1 MRKLKLPIWCF
12 GITFCLIGCLI
23 LHKVI
28 VNGKKDLQVNIPGQF
43 ALLVNTPLRIQDG
56 KVYKYGADGVW
67 KDLEVTTDAKQILSG
82 EDLCILNR
90 DGSLYYDGLIEIDL
104 DSNRNFPLSA
114 GHSIYMKQKV
124 LAINKEEPFAW
135 LNKSLDLVEETNLFL
150 LQSGEILYTLGDEYE
165 RYQLE
170 EKPIRLSGS
179 YILTEKGNVYVF
191 DTVKKRWGEVVPTF
205 ECIYKKED
213 VVMISSCSTRCLALR
228 ENGTVLSW
236 RQEKNRETLDVK
248 NWKNVIAVEQG
259 FNYGIGLTSEGK
271 ILYTDYDLVKT
282 EEIKKELSNW
292 SDIVQIS
299 VNGGCIAG
307 LKKDGSCLICKIWE

>member
-1 MRKLKLPIWCF
+1 MKKLSIWRF
-12 GITFCLIGCLI
+12 GIVFCLIGCLI
-23 LHKVI
+23 VVQTV
-28 VNGKKDLQVNIPGQF
+28 VNRNRDLQINMPGQF
-43 ALLVNTPLRIQDG
+43 ALMGYTPVRIQNG
-56 KVYKYGADGVW
+56 KVYQYEADGVW

-90 DGSLYYDGLIEIDL
+90 DGSLYYDGLIEIEL

-150 LQSGEILYTLGDEYE
+150 LQSGEILYALGDEYE
-165 RYQLE
+165 HYSLE
-170 EKPIRLSGS
+170 EKPIQLSES

-191 DTVKKRWGEVVPTF
+191 DIVTKRSGEVIPTF

-213 VVMISSCSTRCLALR
+213 IVMISSCSTRCLALR
-228 ENGTVLSW
+228 KNGTVLSW
-236 RQEKNRETLDVK
+236 EQEKNRETLDVE

-259 FNYGIGLTSEGK
+259 FNYGIGLTSEGNV
-271 ILYTDYDLVKT
+271 LYTDFFLNER

-292 SDIVQIS
+292 SDIIQIS

-307 LKKDGSCLICKIWE
+307 LKKDGSCLICEIW

>member
-1 MRKLKLPIWCF
+1 MKKLSIWRF
-12 GITFCLIGCLI
+12 GIVFCLIGCLI
-23 LHKVI
+23 VVQTV
-28 VNGKKDLQVNIPGQF
+28 VNRNRDLQINMPGQF
-43 ALLVNTPLRIQDG
+43 ALMGYTPIRIQNG
-56 KVYKYGADGVW
+56 KVYQYEADGVW

-150 LQSGEILYTLGDEYE
+150 LQSGEILYALGDEYE
-165 RYQLE
+165 RYSLE
-170 EKPIRLSGS
+170 EKPIQLSES

-191 DTVKKRWGEVVPTF
+191 DIVTKRSGEVIPTF

-213 VVMISSCSTRCLALR
+213 IVMISSCSTRCLALR
-228 ENGTVLSW
+228 KNGTVLSW
-236 RQEKNRETLDVK
+236 EQEKNRETLDVE

-259 FNYGIGLTSEGK
+259 FNYGIGLTSEGNV
-271 ILYTDYDLVKT
+271 LYTDFFLNER

-292 SDIVQIS
+292 SDIIQIS

-307 LKKDGSCLICKIWE
+307 LKKDGSCLICEIW

>member
-1 MRKLKLPIWCF
+1 MKKLSIWRF
-12 GITFCLIGCLI
+12 GIVFCLIGCLI
-23 LHKVI
+23 VVQTV
-28 VNGKKDLQVNIPGQF
+28 VNRNRDLQINMPGQF
-43 ALLVNTPLRIQDG
+43 ALMGYTPIRIQNG
-56 KVYKYGADGVW
+56 KVYQYEADGVW

-90 DGSLYYDGLIEIDL
+90 DGSLYYDGLIEIEL

-150 LQSGEILYTLGDEYE
+150 LQSGEILYALGDEYE
-165 RYQLE
+165 RYSLE
-170 EKPIRLSGS
+170 EKPIQLSES

-191 DTVKKRWGEVVPTF
+191 DIVTKRSGEVIPTF

-213 VVMISSCSTRCLALR
+213 IVMISSCSTRCLALR
-228 ENGTVLSW
+228 KNGTVLSW
-236 RQEKNRETLDVK
+236 EQEKNRETLDVE

-259 FNYGIGLTSEGK
+259 FNYGIGLTSEGNV
-271 ILYTDYDLVKT
+271 LYTDFFLNER

-292 SDIVQIS
+292 SDIIQIS

-307 LKKDGSCLICKIWE
+307 LKKDGSCLICEIW

>member
-1 MRKLKLPIWCF
+1 M
-12 GITFCLIGCLI
+12 
-23 LHKVI
+23 
-28 VNGKKDLQVNIPGQF
+28 
-43 ALLVNTPLRIQDG
+43 
-56 KVYKYGADGVW
+56 
-67 KDLEVTTDAKQILSG
+67 SG

-90 DGSLYYDGLIEIDL
+90 DGSLYYDGLIEIEL

-150 LQSGEILYTLGDEYE
+150 LQSGEILYALGDEYE
-165 RYQLE
+165 RYSLE
-170 EKPIRLSGS
+170 EKPIQLSES

-191 DTVKKRWGEVVPTF
+191 DIVTKRSGEVIPTF

-213 VVMISSCSTRCLALR
+213 IVMISSCSTRGLALR
-228 ENGTVLSW
+228 KNGTVLSW
-236 RQEKNRETLDVK
+236 EQEKNRETLDVE

-259 FNYGIGLTSEGK
+259 FNYGIGLTSEGNV
-271 ILYTDYDLVKT
+271 LYTDFFLNER

-292 SDIVQIS
+292 SDIIQIS

-307 LKKDGSCLICKIWE
+307 LKKDGSCLICEIW

>member
-1 MRKLKLPIWCF
+1 MKKLSIWRF
-12 GITFCLIGCLI
+12 GIVFCLIGCLI
-23 LHKVI
+23 VVQI
-28 VNGKKDLQVNIPGQF
+28 VVNRNRDLQINMPGQF
-43 ALLVNTPLRIQDG
+43 ALMGYTPVRIQNG
-56 KVYKYGADGVW
+56 KVYQYEADGVW

-90 DGSLYYDGLIEIDL
+90 DGSLYYDGLIEIVP

-114 GHSIYMKQKV
+114 AHSIYMKQKV

-135 LNKSLDLVEETNLFL
+135 LNKSLDLVEEGNLFL

-165 RYQLE
+165 RYSLE
-170 EKPIRLSGS
+170 EKPIQLSES

-191 DTVKKRWGEVVPTF
+191 DIVKKRWGEVVPTF
-205 ECIYKKED
+205 ECIYGEED

-228 ENGTVLSW
+228 KNGTVLSW

-307 LKKDGSCLICKIWE
+307 LKEDGSCLICKIW